1 MVIIMKKKIIV
12 MVIMLAALVLELMLP
27 INSLKVEAASMKLSS
42 TKVTIEVGKTKSLSV
57 KNMASASTVKWSTSD
72 KKVAT
77 ISTKGTVTAKK
88 TGKATI
94 TATVTAKSGKKS
106 KLTCKVTVKAASK
119 SKYKYVGVVYEGRY
133 DLTISKVDKNG
144 APTEI
149 IVFGEKITLKDQQI
163 NEYGFMAYTDQGGY
177 MEAYFMD
184 NYENLTIK
192 GSFGGE
198 YKRTLRTENKAISTD
213 KTIMKSNDSIDIHE
227 GDTIY
232 SIMILYNKSN
242 SYSLTK
248 TVGSGDNMKTKTET
262 YPVTTVCK
270 GKAWSFDCTTC
281 TLTLN
286 NAELTNIYTTTSCD
300 VTINLIGENK
310 ICNDLPDGAMRSYQI
325 GYFTTMDG
333 IDKINV
339 IFTGEGSANFC
350 RPDWYKDDDNLRDSV
365 GLRVFK
371 NPIKLTGSCTV
382 VANGR
387 TAAIDAGNLDIT
399 VGKDCTLHLISELYG
414 TAQYSSSYSRKL
426 TVDGT
431 FIAEVSSDNE
441 YATVFEGK
449 EYTMEG
455 SSPIT
460 PELILGNGNSIFAG
474 DNEASAQMI
483 DVAEFKASRYIRIG
497 KE

>member
-1 MVIIMKKKIIV
+1 MKNKVIIV
-12 MVIMLAALVLELMLP
+12 MMLATLVLELILP
-27 INSLKVEAASMKLSS
+27 INSAKVEAASMKLSN
-42 TKVTIEVGKTKSLSV
+42 TKVTIGVGETKELSV

-77 ISTKGTVTAKK
+77 VSTKGKVTAKK
-88 TGKATI
+88 AGKATI
-94 TATVTAKSGKKS
+94 TATVTVKSGKQS
-106 KLTCKVTVKAASK
+106 KLTCKVTIKAASK
-119 SKYKYVGVVYEGRY
+119 SKYRYVGVVYEGRY

-149 IVFGEKITLKDQQI
+149 IVFGEKIALKDQQI
-163 NEYGFMAYTDQGGY
+163 NEYGFMAYTEQGGY
-177 MEAYFMD
+177 MEAYFSD
-184 NYENLTIK
+184 NYDNLTIK
-192 GSFGGE
+192 GSFGDD
-198 YKRTLRTENKAISTD
+198 YKRTNRTDNEALKTD
-213 KTIMKSNDSIDIHE
+213 KTIMKSNDTVEIQE
-227 GDTIY
+227 GDTLY
-232 SIMILYNKSN
+232 SIMISYNKSN
-242 SYSLTK
+242 SYNLTK
-248 TVGSGDNMKTKTET
+248 TVGSGDNKKMKTET

-270 GKAWSFDCTTC
+270 GKTWSFDCTTC

-300 VTINLIGENK
+300 ITINLIGENV
-310 ICNDLPDGAMRSYQI
+310 ICNDLPDGALHSFQI
-325 GYFTTMDG
+325 GFFDKRDG

-339 IFTGEGSANFC
+339 IFTGEGTANFS
-350 RPDWYKDDDNLRDSV
+350 RPDWYKEDDNLRDSV

-431 FIAEVSSDNE
+431 FIAEVSSDKD

-455 SSPIT
+455 STPIT
-460 PELILGNGNSIFAG
+460 PELTLGNGNSIFAG
-474 DNEASAQMI
+474 DNEASAKKM
-483 DVAEFKASRYIRIG
+483 DVAEFKAACYVRIG